1 MKVLRTL
8 PALALAAATLQA
20 ASTTT
25 WELNSYQDFL
35 RGRFTGVSLRR
46 DGRMLL
52 APRLETLFTSEQPS
66 IWSVAQ
72 APDGTL
78 YLGTGHHGRVYA
90 VDASG
95 KGTLYW
101 SGEESEVFAVTV
113 DARGVLYAATSPN
126 GKVYRIEKGKA
137 TEYFT
142 PGVTYIWA
150 VAAARDGSLY
160 VGTGDGGKIF
170 RVTAQGRGEVWY
182 DTGQSHITALALD
195 EEGRLLAGSEPN
207 GILYRVTAKD
217 KAFVIYDASLPEIRA
232 IVPSAD
238 GSIYAAALGG
248 SVTKRAA
255 SIPSVTTT
263 PGTSGGGAST
273 STSITVTD
281 TQAGLDLKPKADAS
295 KPQAAQPTPQVT
307 TAITAATEVAGVD
320 KSALYR
326 IHPDNTVETLWTSKD
341 ENAYDL
347 VATASGI
354 TFSTDTQ
361 GRIYTLTQDRKVT
374 LLEQTNEG
382 EATRLVETARGLVV
396 ATGNMGTLFRIGSG
410 IATTGTY
417 ESPVHDSGT
426 VARWGRL
433 SWRADRTVGLRFK
446 TRTGNTARPDRTWSD
461 WSQALTD
468 AAGSMIP
475 SPNAR
480 FIQWM
485 AEFAPTQGAS
495 PELDSV
501 TVAYLPQNT
510 PPVLKGISV
519 STQASAVVS
528 KPSTGGPASTS
539 PYTITV
545 TDSGDPGATSASS
558 SPTQTL
564 SRSGNQQINV
574 SWQAEDSDGD
584 RLLYSLY
591 FRGDGE
597 QSWKLLKS
605 WIPENTYLL
614 DDDVFADG
622 KYFFR
627 VVASD
632 RANNPVDTAR
642 EAEMI
647 SAPVMIDNT
656 PPSVHAGAPRRAG
669 ALVEFDVEA
678 SDATSP
684 LRRAEFSVDASPW
697 TPVEA
702 ADGVT
707 DSPNEQFRVK
717 VDGLPPGEHLIV
729 IRVFDS
735 AGNAGLTKVVVR

>member
-1 MKVLRTL
+1 MKSLRIL
-8 PALALAAATLQA
+8 PALALAVATLPA

-35 RGRFTGVSLRR
+35 RGRFSGVSLSR

-52 APRLETLFTSEQPS
+52 APRLETLFASEQPA

-90 VDASG
+90 VDPTG
-95 KGTLYW
+95 KGRLYW
-101 SGEESEVFAVTV
+101 TAEESEIFAVTV
-113 DARGVLYAATSPN
+113 DAKGVVYAGTSPN

-137 TEYFT
+137 VEYFA
-142 PGVTYIWA
+142 PGVTYIWSL
-150 VAAARDGSLY
+150 AAAGDGCLY

-170 RVTAQGRGEVWY
+170 RVTGPGKGELWY

-195 EEGRLLAGSEPN
+195 KEGRLLAGSEPN

-217 KAFVIYDASLPEIRA
+217 KAFVIYDANLPEIRS
-232 IVPSAD
+232 IVPAPD

-248 SVTKRAA
+248 SVAKRAA
-255 SIPSVTTT
+255 SIPTVTTV
-263 PGTSGGGAST
+263 PPAGGAAST
-273 STSITVTD
+273 ATSVTVTD
-281 TQAGLDLKPKADAS
+281 TQAGLDLKPKPGAVS
-295 KPQAAQPTPQVT
+295 QPTAQPTPQVT
-307 TAITAATEVAGVD
+307 TAVTAATEVAGVD

-326 IHPDNTVETLWTSKD
+326 IHPDFTVETLWTSKD
-341 ENAYDL
+341 ENVYDL
-347 VATASGI
+347 VAAAGSI
-354 TFSTDTQ
+354 TFSTDSQ
-361 GRIYTLTQDRKVT
+361 GRIYRLTPDRKVT

-382 EATRLVETARGLVV
+382 EATRLIETGQGLVA
-396 ATGNMGTLFRIGSG
+396 ATGTMGKLFRIGYGLAAS
-410 IATTGTY
+410 GTY

-433 SWRADRTVGLRFK
+433 SWSADASAGLGFQ
-446 TRTGNTARPDRTWSD
+446 TRTGNTPRPDRTWSD
-461 WSQALTD
+461 WSGPLTD
-468 AAGSMIP
+468 ASGSVIP

-485 AEFAPTQGAS
+485 AKFTRANGKS

-510 PPVLKGISV
+510 PPVVKGIAV
-519 STQASAVVS
+519 STQ
-528 KPSTGGPASTS
+528 PSTVPAKPASSSTS
-539 PYTITV
+539 SNAPYSITV
-545 TDSGDPGATSASS
+545 TDTGDSGATSASS
-558 SPTQTL
+558 NSTQTL
-564 SRSGNQQINV
+564 SRAGNQQISV
-574 SWQAEDSDGD
+574 SWQAEDADGD

-597 QSWKLLKS
+597 QNWKLLKS
-605 WIPENTYLL
+605 WIPENMYLL
-614 DDDVFADG
+614 DDDVLADG

-632 RANNPVDTAR
+632 RANNPVETAR
-642 EAEMI
+642 EAELI
-647 SAPVMIDNT
+647 SPPVMIDNT
-656 PPSVHAGAPRRAG
+656 PPSVNASTPRRAG
-669 ALVEFDVEA
+669 ALVELEVDA
-678 SDATSP
+678 ADATSP

-707 DSPNEQFRVK
+707 DSPREQFHVK
-717 VDGLPPGEHLIV
+717 VDGLSPGEHLIV
-729 IRVFDS
+729 VRVFDS